1 MTWLDFGGQKSQQGV
16 KVVKAP
22 TSMLGH
28 RIHILVFVI
37 CNRLQLIVKQIVCE
51 H

>member
-16 KVVKAP
+16 KVVKAS

-28 RIHILVFVI
+28 RIHFLVSWFVTAFS
-37 CNRLQLIVKQIVCE
+37 LL
-51 H
+51 